1 LNVALFAFAA
11 LGWYASKWA
20 GRRFSVPRKSS
31 KLCKVDWEDSCDNTT
46 LDADVIEEEE
56 EDVPSAPALTH
67 MSSGVRRRV
76 SQRAAAAVA
85 TAAAVPEAADCE
97 KAVDVAEEAQVAAKA
112 GDETTSVDKADFHD
126 VAGHCDVGAEL
137 SEATVAVEPCAVSA
151 EVVKLVDAAT
161 SDCSADIKLSDG
173 ISLDDTTASDLS
185 CEQATDERLTEEQ
198 APSTSMLP
206 SPVATASEDMK
217 PLDSSY
223 PGDEQDAQP
232 MEAAVSEKVA
242 KMMAKKAARKARKAE
257 ERKQLQAQLA
267 EAPVKDAEEA
277 SHKAKGCEAA
287 SRAEGKPSDKV
298 AVAPE
303 LDDIDVVQAPLDAD
317 AGEPDEEPPFHGVA
331 TWSGPESTPEWPEL
345 GKAGDAGHWSPAAWS
360 QPAGRQRAWTQP
372 AFNRCEERVEDEWMV
387 PMEDMVGLAKES
399 ENGVV
404 QALDPNINVFQPIM
418 TEGGQQFYT
427 DGQQVYMMAAMT
439 VDTGMVPDAEI
450 AAEPPVITP
459 VVDPYDP
466 LHHAFMSLS
475 AAVAMGPESPCNK
488 AGPWAFA
495 QDEYEAYE
503 QDDDALWNV
512 CWDFA

>member
-1 LNVALFAFAA
+1 MQQFLSEIALNVALFACAA

-31 KLCKVDWEDSCDNTT
+31 KLCKVDGEDSCDNTT
-46 LDADVIEEEE
+46 LDADVIEEE
-56 EDVPSAPALTH
+56 DVPSAPAPTH
-67 MSSGVRRRV
+67 MSAGVRRRV

-85 TAAAVPEAADCE
+85 MAAAVPEATDCE
-97 KAVDVAEEAQVAAKA
+97 KAVDVAEEAQVAAA
-112 GDETTSVDKADFHD
+112 EEEDDSLSIDNTSASVEEPPTEE
-126 VAGHCDVGAEL
+126 GSL
-137 SEATVAVEPCAVSA
+137 SMRSSSST
-151 EVVKLVDAAT
+151 DAAT
-161 SDCSADIKLSDG
+161 SDGGADTKSLS
-173 ISLDDTTASDLS
+173 SSYLDDTTACHLS
-185 CEQATDERLTEEQ
+185 SEQAAEET
-198 APSTSMLP
+198 PKEEG
-206 SPVATASEDMK
+206 SPVAQTLPSTDTVASDVSADLK

-223 PGDEQDAQP
+223 PDKQQEAQP
-232 MEAAVSEKVA
+232 VEGVVSDRVA

-257 ERKQLQAQLA
+257 EQKQLQAQLA

-277 SHKAKGCEAA
+277 SQQAKGCEAA
-287 SRAEGKPSDKV
+287 SCAQGEANDNDD
-298 AVAPE
+298 VAPE

-317 AGEPDEEPPFHGVA
+317 AGEPDEEPPFRGVA

-372 AFNRCEERVEDEWMV
+372 AFSRCEEQVEDEWMV
-387 PMEDMVGLAKES
+387 PMEDMVGLTKES

-475 AAVAMGPESPCNK
+475 AAVAMGPESPSNK
-488 AGPWAFA
+488 AGLWAFA